1 MGLVITV
8 GAAVVCG
15 AAWFVVSW
23 LVIKEPAGDA
33 VGEAFGVAFG
43 VLIVVSVVGALRAF
57 SRRSEVA
64 AADPGEDPER
74 PS

>member
-15 AAWFVVSW
+15 AAWFLVSW

-43 VLIVVSVVGALRAF
+43 VLIVVSVIGALRAF
-57 SRRSEVA
+57 SRRSDA
-64 AADPGEDPER
+64 APAESGEDPER
-74 PS
+74 HS